1 MCMLKVVTLKAK
13 KVVSVKEFN
22 EHEDEDAMK
31 KALVESDR
39 AIWSGQNDEEQI
51 LVALMQ
57 DDRLLRY
64 MNDTGWYTPKR
75 SIYE

>member
-1 MCMLKVVTLKAK
+1 MLKVVTLKAK
-13 KVVSVKEFN
+13 KVVCIKEFN
-22 EHEDEDAMK
+22 EHDDEDAMK

-39 AIWSGQNDEEQI
+39 AIWSAQEDNEKVY
-51 LVALMQ
+51 VALMQ

>member
-1 MCMLKVVTLKAK
+1 MLKVVTLKAK
-13 KVVSVKEFN
+13 KVISVKEFN
-22 EHEDEDAMK
+22 EQVDEDAMK

-39 AIWSGQNDEEQI
+39 AIWSAREENDQVY
-51 LVALMQ
+51 VALMQ
-57 DDRLLRY
+57 DDRLHRY

>member
-1 MCMLKVVTLKAK
+1 MLKVVTLKAK
-13 KVVSVKEFN
+13 KVVSIKEFN
-22 EHEDEDAMK
+22 EHDDEDAMK

-39 AIWSGQNDEEQI
+39 AIWSAQEDNEKVY
-51 LVALMQ
+51 VALMQ

>member
-1 MCMLKVVTLKAK
+1 MLKVVTLKAK
-13 KVVSVKEFN
+13 KVISIKEFN
-22 EHEDEDAMK
+22 EQVDEDAMK

-39 AIWSGQNDEEQI
+39 AIWSAREENDQVY
-51 LVALMQ
+51 VALMQ

>member
-1 MCMLKVVTLKAK
+1 MIKVVTLKAK
-13 KVVSVKEFN
+13 KVISIKEFN
-22 EHEDEDAMK
+22 EHTDDDAMK

-39 AIWSGQNDEEQI
+39 AIWDNEDDKQF

-57 DDRLLRY
+57 DDKLLRY
-64 MNDTGWYTPKR
+64 MNSTGWHMPRR

>member
-1 MCMLKVVTLKAK
+1 MLKVVTLKAK
-13 KVVSVKEFN
+13 KVISVKEFN
-22 EHEDEDAMK
+22 EQVDEDAMK

-39 AIWSGQNDEEQI
+39 AIWSAREENDQVY
-51 LVALMQ
+51 VALMQ

>member
-1 MCMLKVVTLKAK
+1 MLKVVTLKAK
-13 KVVSVKEFN
+13 KVISVKEFN
-22 EHEDEDAMK
+22 EHVDEDAMK

-39 AIWSGQNDEEQI
+39 AIWSAREENDQVY
-51 LVALMQ
+51 VALMQ

>member
-1 MCMLKVVTLKAK
+1 MLKVVTLKAK
-13 KVVSVKEFN
+13 KVISIKEFN
-22 EHEDEDAMK
+22 EQVDEDAMK

-39 AIWSGQNDEEQI
+39 AIWSTREENDQVY
-51 LVALMQ
+51 VALMQ